1 MNKVYFVYIITNKK
15 HSVLYT
21 GVTNNLIKRIY
32 GHKNKVVKGFSEKY
46 NVNKLVYYEVF
57 DSIKTAIMREKQI
70 KAGRRKKK
78 LELINEFNK
87 QWNDLYEGIE

>member
-1 MNKVYFVYIITNKK
+1 MNKVYFVYVITNKQQ
-15 HSVLYT
+15 SMLYT
-21 GVTNNLIKRIY
+21 GVTNNLIKRVY

-57 DSIKTAIMREKQI
+57 DSIETAIMREKQI

-87 QWNDLYEGIE
+87 QWNDLYDEIE

>member
-1 MNKVYFVYIITNKK
+1 MNKVYFVYIITNKQ

-21 GVTNNLIKRIY
+21 GVTNNLIKRVH

-57 DSIKTAIMREKQI
+57 DSIETAIMREKQI

-87 QWNDLYEGIE
+87 QWNDLYDEIE

>member
-1 MNKVYFVYIITNKK
+1 MNKVYFVYVITNKQQ
-15 HSVLYT
+15 SVLYT
-21 GVTNNLIKRIY
+21 GVTNNLTKRVY

-57 DSIKTAIMREKQI
+57 DSIETAIMREKQI

-87 QWNDLYEGIE
+87 QWNDLYEEIE

>member
-21 GVTNNLIKRIY
+21 GVTNNLAKRIY
-32 GHKNKVVKGFSEKY
+32 GHKNKVVKDFSEKY
-46 NVNKLVYYEVF
+46 NVIKLVYYEVF
-57 DSIKTAIMREKQI
+57 DSIETAIMREKQI

-78 LELINEFNK
+78 LELINEIKK
-87 QWNDLYEGIE
+87 QKT

>member
-1 MNKVYFVYIITNKK
+1 MNKVYFVYVITNNQ

-21 GVTNNLIKRIY
+21 GVTNNLIKRVY

-57 DSIKTAIMREKQI
+57 DSIETAIMREKQI

-87 QWNDLYEGIE
+87 QWNDLYEEIL

>member
-1 MNKVYFVYIITNKK
+1 MNKVYFVYVITNKK

-21 GVTNNLIKRIY
+21 GVTNNLIKRVY

-57 DSIKTAIMREKQI
+57 DSIETAIMREKQI

-78 LELINEFNK
+78 LELINKFNK
-87 QWNDLYEGIE
+87 EWNDLYEEIL